1 MSIFGKP
8 PDPNKP
14 PEPMAPSRPAPP
26 PPPSSA
32 PGAPPARPGTCVIGA
47 KTTIKGEI
55 TGDED
60 LVIEG
65 NVEGQIRITRDL
77 RVAPGGVLKATVEAQ
92 SLTVSGEVVG
102 DCQAQGRVEI
112 QSTGRLT
119 GNIRAPKIVI
129 AEGAMF
135 RGNSDMST
143 GGRKE
148 ERKDVSNVGKVAVS

>member
-14 PEPMAPSRPAPP
+14 AEPVAPGRPAPP
-26 PPPSSA
+26 PPPSS
-32 PGAPPARPGTCVIGA
+32 PGAPPTVGRPGVCVIGP

-77 RVAPGGVLKATVEAQ
+77 RVGANGVVKATVEAQ
-92 SLTVSGEVVG
+92 SIIVSGELIG
-102 DCQAQGRVEI
+102 DCQASVRVEI
-112 QSTGRLT
+112 QATGRLT

-135 RGNSDMST
+135 RGNSDMSA
-143 GGRKE
+143 
-148 ERKDVSNVGKVAVS
+148 RKDDKKVAAL